1 MGWTRG
7 SLALLRMNAHR
18 LVIVAAALTTMVAA
32 ALATALAG
40 FSGQGLPHAVRQDL
54 GGASGTS
61 IVISGSVD
69 TAQAAQY
76 NAQLPGQISRALHG
90 TPYTFYRARWSDPL
104 GFVSGAKPA
113 APAST
118 GNTLIA
124 EAGALDGIVANATL
138 VAGTWPG
145 APSAGQPIPAAL
157 PASAAALLHV
167 VTGEVLRLQDRI
179 SNRYDR
185 FVVTGLYRPRQ
196 VSAPYWGLDNVALSG
211 ASTVGGFT
219 TFGPLTVQGS
229 AFAGL
234 LAQDQGSWLAQPQTA
249 SVPAGELTSVAGS
262 VQLLQQAVQN
272 AQNLPSLAVS
282 TSLPSVLNGT
292 ASNLD
297 VARSLLAICA
307 VLIFLL
313 AAAAL
318 LAVARLLTGQRE
330 AEAAMLTARGATRW
344 QLLRLTTP
352 ELRHDA
358 TQSNFVQ

>member
-7 SLALLRMNAHR
+7 SLALPRMTAHR
-18 LVIVAAALTTMVAA
+18 LVIIAAALTTMVAA

-40 FSGQGLPHAVRQDL
+40 FSGQGLPHAVRHDL
-54 GGASGTS
+54 GTASGTS

-69 TAQAAQY
+69 ASQAAQY
-76 NAQLPGQISRALHG
+76 TAQLPGQISRALQG
-90 TPYTFYRARWSDPL
+90 TPYVFYRARWSDPF
-104 GFVSGAKPA
+104 GFVPGAEPA

-124 EAGALDGIVANATL
+124 EAGALDDITGHATL
-138 VAGTWPG
+138 VSGTWPG

-167 VTGEVLRLQDRI
+167 VTGEVLRLQDRV
-179 SNRYDR
+179 SGHDDR

-196 VSAPYWGLDNVALSG
+196 VSADYWGLDNVALSG
-211 ASTVGGFT
+211 SSTVGGFT
-219 TFGPLTVQGS
+219 TYGPLTVQAA
-229 AFAGL
+229 AFAGP
-234 LAQDQGSWLAQPQTA
+234 LATDQGSWLALPHTA
-249 SVPAGELTSVAGS
+249 SVPAGELTTVAGN
-262 VQLLQQAVQN
+262 VQLLQQSVQDT
-272 AQNLPSLAVS
+272 QNLPDLTVT

-292 ASNLD
+292 ASNVD

-330 AEAAMLTARGATRW
+330 GESAMLVARGATRW
-344 QLLRLTTP
+344 QLLRLTTA
-352 ELRHDA
+352 E
-358 TQSNFVQ
+358 